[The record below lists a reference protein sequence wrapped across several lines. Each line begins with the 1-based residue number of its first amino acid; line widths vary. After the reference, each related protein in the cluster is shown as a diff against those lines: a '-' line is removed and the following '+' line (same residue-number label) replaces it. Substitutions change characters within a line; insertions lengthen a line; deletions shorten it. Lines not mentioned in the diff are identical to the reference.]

1 MTTSTTPPPSRGSLL
16 AKLVLGV
23 LAGFVLALGFG
34 AGALLAYQGQ
44 YAERIYPGVT
54 VAGIDVAG
62 LSRDAATA
70 RLERELAG
78 YGTGT
83 AVIDVDGIKVRIP
96 YAALGRRAD
105 VATLVDLAW
114 SVGRS
119 EPDPIGRAARGVRG
133 LLDGTRID
141 PLVVL
146 DPTAVGIEVAR
157 AAGSVA
163 QTPVSATATVTETG
177 YSTTPASTGR
187 GLPREEV
194 ARTLLE
200 RLVDPHAPATLAL
213 AFDPVRLEPFVSD
226 AEVAAAVAVAERMA
240 QDVVLAHGKD
250 AWTIAAATVRS
261 WITFSPTAEG
271 DLRPTIA
278 PTAPVTAL
286 TKLAKRIDR
295 APKDATFLV
304 GRGSTPVGVVAG
316 KNGLALDVAASAPL
330 VARAV
335 VDRGTAPATETPAPV
350 PVAMTVV
357 EPTLTTEEAQQAA
370 PLMQRL
376 STWTTNF
383 HRYEA
388 NGFGNNISIPTSDIN
403 GYVVQ
408 PGAIFDF
415 WAALG
420 PVTYERGYRDGG
432 AILNGRTE
440 PTGALAGGICS
451 TSTTLFNA
459 AARAGLEIL
468 ERANH
473 YYYIDRYPLGLDA
486 TVWKT
491 GGATRSMR
499 FRNDTDSPLLIRGT
513 TGVDFVRFEIWGQ
526 PTGRTVSFSSPI
538 VRNFVQATDSVQET
552 TSIPAGTKKR
562 IEYPVSGKQV
572 WVTRTVRDAAGTI
585 IHSNTWYSNYKR
597 VNGILL
603 VGVKASAPTPTP
615 QPPAP
620 PPAPTPEPPPAPE
633 PTPEPTPTPA
643 P

>member
-1 MTTSTTPPPSRGSLL
+1 MTASATPPPTPRGFLFG
-16 AKLVLGV
+16 KLVLGV
-23 LAGFVLALGFG
+23 IAGFVLALGFG

-54 VAGIDVAG
+54 VAGVDVAG

-78 YGTGT
+78 YAAGE
-83 AVIDVDGIKVRIP
+83 AVIDVDGTRLRIP

-105 VATLVDLAW
+105 VATLVELAW

-119 EPDPIGRAARGVRG
+119 EPDPVGRASRGVRS
-133 LLDGTRID
+133 LLDGTLID

-146 DPTAVGIEVAR
+146 DPAAVGVAVAR
-157 AAGSVA
+157 AAGGIMR
-163 QTPVSATATVTETG
+163 TPVSATATTTKTG
-177 YSTTPASTGR
+177 FSTTPATAGR

-194 ARTLLE
+194 ARALLE
-200 RLVDPHAPATLAL
+200 RLVDPGAPETLEL
-213 AFDPVRLEPFVSD
+213 AFEAVAIAPLVSD
-226 AEVAAAVAVAERMA
+226 AEVASAVAAAERMSR
-240 QDVVLAHGKD
+240 DVVLAHEKET
-250 AWTIAAATVRS
+250 WTIEASTVRS
-261 WITFSPTAEG
+261 WITFSPTG
-271 DLRPTIA
+271 DGGYRPVVAPAA
-278 PTAPVTAL
+278 PTQAL
-286 TKLAKRIDR
+286 AGLAEKIDR

-304 GRGSTPVGVVAG
+304 GRGASVVGVVAA
-316 KNGLALDVAASAPL
+316 KNGRALDVAASAPL
-330 VARAV
+330 VAQAVLDRAAV
-335 VDRGTAPATETPAPV
+335 PSPGTPAPV
-350 PVAMTVV
+350 ALAIAVV
-357 EPTLTTEEAQQAA
+357 EPGLTTEEAEAAA

-376 STWTTNF
+376 STWTTKF

-388 NGFGNNISIPTSDIN
+388 NGFGNNISIPTSDID
-403 GYVVQ
+403 GYVVE
-408 PGAIFDF
+408 PGAVFDF
-415 WAALG
+415 WSALG
-420 PVTYERGYRDGG
+420 PITYERGYRDGG

-451 TSTTLFNA
+451 VSTTLFNA

-473 YYYIDRYPLGLDA
+473 YYYIDRYPTGLDA

-499 FRNDTDSPLLIRGT
+499 FRNDTQYPLLIRGY
-513 TGVDFVRFEIWGQ
+513 TGATFVRFEIWGP
-526 PTGRTVSFSSPI
+526 PTGRTVGFTTPI
-538 VRNFVQATDSVQET
+538 IKNVLRATDSVQYT
-552 TSIPAGTKKR
+552 TSIPVGTKKR
-562 IEYPVSGKQV
+562 IEYPVNGMQV
-572 WVTRTVRDAAGTI
+572 WVTRTVRDANATV

-603 VGVKASAPTPTP
+603 IGERAPAPTPTP
-615 QPPAP
+615 NPSAT
-620 PPAPTPEPPPAPE
+620 PAPT

>member
-1 MTTSTTPPPSRGSLL
+1 MMNPSTPPPSRSFPIG
-16 AKLVLGV
+16 KLVLGV
-23 LAGFVLALGFG
+23 VAGFVLALGFG

-54 VAGIDVAG
+54 VAGVDVAG

-78 YGTGT
+78 YAAGAAVVDVSGTRL
-83 AVIDVDGIKVRIP
+83 RIP
-96 YAALGRRAD
+96 YASLGRRAD

-119 EPDPIGRAARGVRG
+119 EPDPIGRAATGVRG
-133 LLDGTRID
+133 LFDETQID

-146 DPTAVGIEVAR
+146 DPAAVGAAAAA
-157 AAGSVA
+157 AAGEVTE
-163 QTPVSATATVTETG
+163 TPVSATATVTET
-177 YSTTPASTGR
+177 SVAVTPARAGR
-187 GLPREEV
+187 GLPREEL
-194 ARTLLE
+194 AQALLE
-200 RLVDPHAPATLAL
+200 RLVDPAAPDTLEL
-213 AFDPVRLEPFVSD
+213 SFDAIPIEPFVTD
-226 AEVAAAVAVAERMA
+226 AEAAAAAAAAEQMARDVALTYNKET
-240 QDVVLAHGKD
+240 
-250 AWTIAAATVRS
+250 WTIPAATV
-261 WITFSPTAEG
+261 
-271 DLRPTIA
+271 DVRPAVA
-278 PTAPVTAL
+278 PTAPTAAL
-286 TKLAKRIDR
+286 AGLAKKIDR
-295 APKDATFLV
+295 APKDASFLV
-304 GRGSTPVGVVAG
+304 GRGSAVVGVVAA
-316 KNGLALDVAASAPL
+316 KNGRAVDVAASAAL
-330 VARAV
+330 VAQAV
-335 VDRGTAPATETPAPV
+335 MDRGTAAPMETPE
-350 PVAMTVV
+350 PVALTMAVV
-357 EPTLTTEEAQQAA
+357 PPDLTTEEAKEAA

-376 STWTTNF
+376 SSWTTKF

-420 PVTYERGYRDGG
+420 PVTYARGYRDGG

-451 TSTTLFNA
+451 CSTTLFNA

-473 YYYIDRYPLGLDA
+473 YYYIDRYPTGLDA

-499 FRNDTDSPLLIRGT
+499 FRNDTAYPLLIRGI
-513 TGVDFVRFEIWGQ
+513 TGVDFVRFEIWGP
-526 PTGRTVSFSSPI
+526 PTGRTVTFSAPTI
-538 VRNFVQATDSVQET
+538 KNVVPATDSVQET
-552 TSIPAGTKKR
+552 TTIPAGTRKR
-562 IEYPVSGKQV
+562 IEYPVKGMQV
-572 WVTRTVRDAAGTI
+572 WVSRTVRDATGTV

-597 VNGILL
+597 VNGIVL
-603 VGVKASAPTPTP
+603 VGVKATTPAPTPTP
-615 QPPAP
+615 GPVPT
-620 PPAPTPEPPPAPE
+620 PAPTPEP
-633 PTPEPTPTPA
+633 TPELTPA

>member
-1 MTTSTTPPPSRGSLL
+1 MMNPSTPPPSRSFPIG
-16 AKLVLGV
+16 KLVLGV
-23 LAGFVLALGFG
+23 VAGFVLALGFG

-54 VAGIDVAG
+54 VAGVDVAG

-78 YGTGT
+78 YAAGAAVVDVSGTRL
-83 AVIDVDGIKVRIP
+83 RIP
-96 YAALGRRAD
+96 YASLGRRAD

-119 EPDPIGRAARGVRG
+119 EPDPIGRAATGVRG
-133 LLDGTRID
+133 LFDETQID

-146 DPTAVGIEVAR
+146 DPAAVGAAAAA
-157 AAGSVA
+157 AAGEVTE
-163 QTPVSATATVTETG
+163 TPVSATATVTET
-177 YSTTPASTGR
+177 SVAITPARAGR
-187 GLPREEV
+187 GLPREEL
-194 ARTLLE
+194 AQALLE
-200 RLVDPHAPATLAL
+200 RLVDPAAPDTLEL
-213 AFDPVRLEPFVSD
+213 SFDAIPIEPFVTD
-226 AEVAAAVAVAERMA
+226 AEAAAAAVVAEQMA
-240 QDVVLAHGKD
+240 RDVALTYNKET
-250 AWTIAAATVRS
+250 WTIPAATVRS

-271 DLRPTIA
+271 DVRPAVA
-278 PTAPVTAL
+278 PTAPTAAL
-286 TKLAKRIDR
+286 AGLAKKIDR
-295 APKDATFLV
+295 APKDASFLV
-304 GRGSTPVGVVAG
+304 GRGSAVVGVVAA
-316 KNGLALDVAASAPL
+316 KNGRAVDVAASAAL
-330 VARAV
+330 VAQAV
-335 VDRGTAPATETPAPV
+335 MDRGTAAPMETPE
-350 PVAMTVV
+350 PVALTMAVV
-357 EPTLTTEEAQQAA
+357 PPDLTTEEAKEAA

-376 STWTTNF
+376 SSWTTKF

-420 PVTYERGYRDGG
+420 PVTYARGYRDGG

-451 TSTTLFNA
+451 CSTTLFNA

-473 YYYIDRYPLGLDA
+473 YYYIDRYPTGLDA

-499 FRNDTDSPLLIRGT
+499 FRNDTAYPLLIRGI
-513 TGVDFVRFEIWGQ
+513 TGVDFVRFEIWGP
-526 PTGRTVSFSSPI
+526 PTGRTVTFSAPTI
-538 VRNFVQATDSVQET
+538 KNVVPATDSVQET
-552 TSIPAGTKKR
+552 TTIPAGTRKR
-562 IEYPVSGKQV
+562 IEYPVKGMQV
-572 WVTRTVRDAAGTI
+572 WVSRTVRDATGTV

-597 VNGILL
+597 VNGIVL
-603 VGVKASAPTPTP
+603 VGVKATTPAPTPTP
-615 QPPAP
+615 GPVPT
-620 PPAPTPEPPPAPE
+620 PAPTPEP
-633 PTPEPTPTPA
+633 TPELTPA

>member
-1 MTTSTTPPPSRGSLL
+1 MTDPSTPPPPRGFPVG
-16 AKLVLGV
+16 KLVLGV
-23 LAGFVLALGFG
+23 VAGFVLALGFG

-44 YAERIYPGVT
+44 YAERVYPGVT
-54 VAGIDVAG
+54 VAGVDVAG

-78 YGTGT
+78 YAAGT
-83 AVIDVDGIKVRIP
+83 AVIDVSGTTLHIP
-96 YAALGRRAD
+96 YASLGRRAD

-119 EPDPIGRAARGVRG
+119 EPDPIGRAATGVRG
-133 LLDGTRID
+133 LFDATQIE

-146 DPTAVGIEVAR
+146 DPGAVGAAVVV
-157 AAGSVA
+157 AAGEVT
-163 QTPVSATATVTETG
+163 QTPVSATAAITET
-177 YSTTPASTGR
+177 SVAVTPARAGR

-194 ARTLLE
+194 AQALLE
-200 RLVDPHAPATLAL
+200 RLVDPDAPDTLEL
-213 AFDPVRLEPFVSD
+213 SFDAVPIEPFVTD
-226 AEVAAAVAVAERMA
+226 AEAAAAAAVAEQMA
-240 QDVVLAHGKD
+240 RDVVLTHDKETWA
-250 AWTIAAATVRS
+250 IPAATVRS

-271 DLRPTIA
+271 DIRPTVA
-278 PTAPVTAL
+278 PTAPTTAL
-286 TKLAKRIDR
+286 AGLAKKIDR

-304 GRGSTPVGVVAG
+304 GRGSAVVGVVAA
-316 KNGLALDVAASAPL
+316 KNGRAVDVAATAPL
-330 VARAV
+330 VAQAV
-335 VDRGTAPATETPAPV
+335 VDRGTTAPTETPAPV
-350 PVAMTVV
+350 AISMTVV
-357 EPTLTTEEAQQAA
+357 PPELTTEEAKQAA

-376 STWTTNF
+376 SSWTTKF

-451 TSTTLFNA
+451 CSTTLFNA

-473 YYYIDRYPLGLDA
+473 YYYIDRYPVGLDA

-499 FRNDTDSPLLIRGT
+499 FRNDTKYPLLIRGT
-513 TGVDFVRFEIWGQ
+513 TGFDYVKFEIWGP
-526 PTGRTVSFSSPI
+526 PTGRTVTFSAPTI
-538 VRNFVQATDSVQET
+538 KNVVPATDSVQET
-552 TSIPAGTKKR
+552 TTIPAGTKKR
-562 IEYPVSGKQV
+562 IEYPVKGMQV
-572 WVTRTVRDAAGTI
+572 WVTRTVRDADGTV

-603 VGVKASAPTPTP
+603 VGVKTTTPPPTPTP
-615 QPPAP
+615 GPSPTPAP
-620 PPAPTPEPPPAPE
+620 TPAPTPEP
-633 PTPEPTPTPA
+633 TPA